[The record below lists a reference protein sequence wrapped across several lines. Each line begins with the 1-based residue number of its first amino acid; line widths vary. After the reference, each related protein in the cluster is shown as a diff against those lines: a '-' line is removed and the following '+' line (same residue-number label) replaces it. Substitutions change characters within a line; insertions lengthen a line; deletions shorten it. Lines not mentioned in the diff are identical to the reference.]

1 MGEANIFTIEY
12 INNKL
17 YHINESNSIRVLL
30 WDFGN
35 VNAIPLDSIGL
46 QIGGI
51 QEGNIDYNNPRMI
64 IEYLTIDA

>member
-1 MGEANIFTIEY
+1 MAEY
-12 INNKL
+12 LTTDNRI
-17 YHINESNSIRVLL
+17 I
-30 WDFGN
+30 
-35 VNAIPLDSIGL
+35 DSTGL

>member
-1 MGEANIFTIEY
+1 MFTIEY

-17 YHINESNSIRVLL
+17 YHVNESNGIRGLL

-35 VNAIPLDSIGL
+35 VNAIPLDTTGL

-51 QEGNIDYNNPRMI
+51 QENKIDFNNPRMI
-64 IEYLTIDA
+64 IEYLIIDA

>member
-1 MGEANIFTIEY
+1 MS
-12 INNKL
+12 NKL
-17 YHINESNSIRVLL
+17 YYINKSNNIRTLL

-51 QEGNIDYNNPRMI
+51 QEGKIDYNNPRMI
-64 IEYLTIDA
+64 IEYVTIDA